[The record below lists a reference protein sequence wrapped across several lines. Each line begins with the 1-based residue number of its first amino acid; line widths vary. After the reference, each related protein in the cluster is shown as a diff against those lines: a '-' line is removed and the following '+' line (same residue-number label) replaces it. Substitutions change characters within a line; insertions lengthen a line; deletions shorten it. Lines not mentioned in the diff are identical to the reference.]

1 MSRFVRAGVAV
12 LTSIALWAS
21 VPAPAQA
28 ADPVPAPPASLSSK
42 VIDAHPGYQPQTTC
56 SPSAKP
62 GATALLSLLIK
73 TWGGSSSGIS
83 RACTTGGTS
92 EHKEGRAL
100 DWHMDMKNAS
110 DVAQVDKAL
119 TWITANNGEI
129 ARRLGIMYIIWNQ
142 RLWATY
148 APDRGWRDEADR
160 GSYTANHKDHVH
172 ISLTWDGAYQ
182 QTSWWTGVPV
192 TVPLEGGCGG
202 TGEPGCLPVIPRA
215 TDKTWPFQETYVP
228 AKFVAAPKAVPVITG
243 TAQIGRTL
251 QASTGNWSVGNA
263 ALSYQWQ
270 ADGTSIEGATDASLE
285 VLPSFGGKTLRVQV
299 TAKPT
304 SGSSTTRTS
313 AATAKVTLAQFA
325 TGVAS
330 ISGVFSPGNT
340 LTAGVSTWAPE
351 PETLRYQ
358 WLRDG
363 KKISGATKATYKVK
377 SSDNKHQLSVKVTG
391 ASTGYQTKTLTSAK
405 TKVLRQF
412 SKAPIPQVRGSLVA
426 GAKLSV
432 IVGTWSPKPSTLSYQ
447 WYADGVAISKATKS
461 TLVLSAELAGK
472 AITVKVTAAKSGYR
486 TIKVISEPTVP
497 VAASWVSATPAPDPQ
512 VTPSA
517 PANVVPAP
525 TASANPSPLAAA

>member
-1 MSRFVRAGVAV
+1 MSSFVRASVAV
-12 LTSIALWAS
+12 ITSIALLIG
-21 VPAPAQA
+21 APTLAHA
-28 ADPVPAPPASLSSK
+28 VETSPPPPQSLAGEL
-42 VIDAHPGYQPQTTC
+42 IDAHPGYQPQRTC
-56 SPSAKP
+56 SSSAKP
-62 GATALLSLLIK
+62 GASTLLSLLIT

-83 RACTTGGTS
+83 RACGTGGTS
-92 EHKEGRAL
+92 EHEEGRAL
-100 DWHMDMKNAS
+100 DWHMDVKNAS
-110 DVAQVDKAL
+110 DAARVDKAL
-119 TWITANNGEI
+119 AWITANNGEV
-129 ARRLGIMYIIWNQ
+129 ARRLGVMYIIWNQ

-215 TDKTWPFQETYVP
+215 TDQTWPYQETYVP

-251 QASTGNWSVGNA
+251 QASTGAWSVGTA

-270 ADGTSIEGATDASLE
+270 LNGAPIADATQAALE

-299 TAKPT
+299 TATPST
-304 SGSSTTRTS
+304 GSPTTRTS

-325 TGVAS
+325 TGVATL
-330 ISGVFSPGNT
+330 SGVFSPGNT
-340 LTAGVSTWAPE
+340 LTAGVSSWTPT
-351 PETLRYQ
+351 PQTLKYQ

-377 SSDNKHQLSVKVTG
+377 SGDNKHQLSVKVTG
-391 ASTGYQTKTLTSAK
+391 ATTGYQTKTLTSAK

-412 SKAPIPQVRGSLVA
+412 TGAPIPQVRGSVVT
-426 GAKLSV
+426 GAELSV
-432 IVGTWSPKPSTLSYQ
+432 TVGRWSPKPSKITYQ
-447 WYADGVAISKATKS
+447 WYADGVAITKATKS
-461 TLVLSAELAGK
+461 TLVIPAALVGAS
-472 AITVKVTAAKSGYR
+472 ITVKVTASRSGYR
-486 TIKVISEPTVP
+486 TIKVISAPTAP
-497 VAASWVSATPAPDPQ
+497 VVGT
-512 VTPSA
+512 SA
-517 PANVVPAP
+517 PAGPSPDPAVSP
-525 TASANPSPLAAA
+525 PSTPVAPSASANPSPLAPA

>member
-12 LTSIALWAS
+12 LTSIALWVG
-21 VPAPAQA
+21 VPAVAQA
-28 ADPVPAPPASLSSK
+28 AEPIPAPPASLSNN

-62 GATALLSLLIK
+62 GATALLNLLIK

-100 DWHMDMKNAS
+100 DWHMDVKNAS

-119 TWITANNGEI
+119 AWITANNGEI

-148 APDRGWRDEADR
+148 APDRGWRNEADK

-192 TVPLEGGCGG
+192 VVPLDGGCGG

-251 QASTGNWSVGNA
+251 QASTGNWSVGSA
-263 ALSYQWQ
+263 ELSYQWQ
-270 ADGTSIEGATDASLE
+270 ANGTSIEGADQSSLE
-285 VLPSFGGKTLRVQV
+285 IVPGLGGKTLRVQI
-299 TAKPT
+299 TAKPS
-304 SGSSTTRTS
+304 SGSAVTRTS
-313 AATAKVTLAQFA
+313 AATAKVALAKFS

-330 ISGVFSPGNT
+330 ISGIFSPGKT
-340 LTAGVSTWAPE
+340 LTAGVSSWTPE
-351 PETLRYQ
+351 PESIRYQ

-377 SSDNKHQLSVKVTG
+377 SSDNSHKLSVSVTG
-391 ASTGYQTKTLTSAK
+391 SGTGYQTKTLTSAK
-405 TKVLRQF
+405 TTVLRQF
-412 SKAPIPQVRGSLVA
+412 SAAPIPKIRGSLIA
-426 GAKLSV
+426 GVRLSV
-432 IVGTWSPKPSTLSYQ
+432 SVGTWSPKPSKLSYQ
-447 WYADGVAISKATKS
+447 WYADGVAIPKATGSK
-461 TLVLSAELAGK
+461 LVLSADLAGK
-472 AITVKVTAAKSGYR
+472 AISVKVTASKSGYR
-486 TIKVISEPTVP
+486 TIKVYS
-497 VAASWVSATPAPDPQ
+497 
-512 VTPSA
+512 TPSA
-517 PANVVPAP
+517 PVAATWLRNTPASGPTATPTATSTAVPP
-525 TASANPSPLAAA
+525 TASANASPQAAA

>member
-1 MSRFVRAGVAV
+1 MSSFVRAAIAV
-12 LTSIALWAS
+12 LTSIALS
-21 VPAPAQA
+21 VGVPSVAHA
-28 ADPVPAPPASLSSK
+28 AEATPAPPATLASN

-148 APDRGWRDEADR
+148 APDRGWRNEADR

-192 TVPLEGGCGG
+192 TVPLDGGCGAA
-202 TGEPGCLPVIPRA
+202 GEPGCLPVIPRA
-215 TDKTWPFQETYVP
+215 TDKTWPYQETFVP
-228 AKFVAAPKAVPVITG
+228 ARFVAAPKAVPVITG
-243 TAQIGRTL
+243 LPQIGQTL
-251 QASTGNWSVGNA
+251 QAETGSWSVGNA
-263 ALSYQWQ
+263 ALNYQWQ
-270 ADGTSIEGATDASLE
+270 ADGKSIEGADQATLE
-285 VLPSFGGKTLRVQV
+285 VLPSFGGKTLRVQI
-299 TAKPT
+299 TAKP
-304 SGSSTTRTS
+304 SNGSATTRTS
-313 AATAKVTLAQFA
+313 AATSRVTLAQFSA
-325 TGVAS
+325 GVAS

-340 LTAGVSTWAPE
+340 LTAGVSSWTPE
-351 PETLRYQ
+351 PESVTFQ

-391 ASTGYQTKTLTSAK
+391 ASTGFQTKTLTSAK

-412 SKAPIPQVRGSLVA
+412 TSAPIPQVRGSVVA
-426 GAKLSV
+426 GAKLSL
-432 IVGTWSPKPSTLSYQ
+432 ITGTWSPKPSKLTYQ
-447 WYADGVAISKATKS
+447 WYADGAAIAKATKK
-461 TLVLSAELAGK
+461 TLTIPAALVGR

-486 TIKVISEPTVP
+486 TIKVFSAPTAAVTSAWVP
-497 VAASWVSATPAPDPQ
+497 SSPSPDPA
-512 VTPSA
+512 VTPVSPSSA
-517 PANVVPAP
+517 PLSP
-525 TASANPSPLAAA
+525 TASAEPSPVAPA